1 MHGAK
6 SAGQTNNIH
15 VVHVENVQMLS
26 RGNVMINDTIADML
40 TRLRNAHL
48 AKKTSVILRATRVT
62 RNIAQ
67 LLFQEGFLSSVE
79 PEINGMFEVTLKPS
93 VKTFQRVST
102 PGVRMYVNH
111 KELPR
116 VLNGM
121 GIAIISTSQGIM
133 TEKKARSLGIG
144 GEVLCYLW

>member
-1 MHGAK
+1 
-6 SAGQTNNIH
+6 
-15 VVHVENVQMLS
+15 MLN

-40 TRLRNAHL
+40 TRLSNAHL
-48 AKKTSVILRATRVT
+48 ANKTSVVLRATRVT

-79 PEINGMFEVTLKPS
+79 PEVNGMFEVTLKRS

-102 PGVRMYVNH
+102 PGVRIYVNH

-133 TEKKARSLGIG
+133 TEKKARALGIG

>member
-1 MHGAK
+1 
-6 SAGQTNNIH
+6 
-15 VVHVENVQMLS
+15 
-26 RGNVMINDTIADML
+26 MINDTIADML

-48 AKKTSVILRATRVT
+48 ANKTSVVLRATRVT

-79 PEINGMFEVTLKPS
+79 PEINGMFEVTLKRS

-111 KELPR
+111 KEL
-116 VLNGM
+116 VYY
-121 GIAIISTSQGIM
+121 T
-133 TEKKARSLGIG
+133 
-144 GEVLCYLW
+144 YLRAHETIEELVCCFLLYKRKQWRIFVRR

>member
-1 MHGAK
+1 M
-6 SAGQTNNIH
+6 
-15 VVHVENVQMLS
+15 V
-26 RGNVMINDTIADML
+26 NDTIGDML

-48 AKKTSVILRATRVT
+48 AQKASVKLRSTRVT
-62 RNIAQ
+62 RDIAQ
-67 LLFQEGFLSSVE
+67 LLFQEGFLSNIDAEVD
-79 PEINGMFEVTLKPS
+79 GMFEVTVKRS

-102 PGVRMYVNH
+102 PGVRIYVNH

-121 GIAIISTSQGIM
+121 GVALISTSRGIM
-133 TEKKARSLGIG
+133 TEKKARALKLG

>member
-1 MHGAK
+1 
-6 SAGQTNNIH
+6 
-15 VVHVENVQMLS
+15 
-26 RGNVMINDTIADML
+26 MINDTIADML

-48 AKKTSVILRATRVT
+48 ANKTSVVLRATRVT
-62 RNIAQ
+62 HTIAQ
-67 LLFQEGFLSSVE
+67 LLFQEGFLSHIDSEV
-79 PEINGMFEVTLKPS
+79 NGMFAVTLKRS

-102 PGVRMYVNH
+102 PGVRIYVNH

-133 TEKKARSLGIG
+133 TEKKARVLGIG

>member
-1 MHGAK
+1 
-6 SAGQTNNIH
+6 
-15 VVHVENVQMLS
+15 
-26 RGNVMINDTIADML
+26 
-40 TRLRNAHL
+40 
-48 AKKTSVILRATRVT
+48 
-62 RNIAQ
+62 
-67 LLFQEGFLSSVE
+67 
-79 PEINGMFEVTLKPS
+79 MFEVTLKRS

-133 TEKKARSLGIG
+133 TEKKARTLGIG

>member
-1 MHGAK
+1 
-6 SAGQTNNIH
+6 
-15 VVHVENVQMLS
+15 
-26 RGNVMINDTIADML
+26 
-40 TRLRNAHL
+40 
-48 AKKTSVILRATRVT
+48 
-62 RNIAQ
+62 
-67 LLFQEGFLSSVE
+67 
-79 PEINGMFEVTLKPS
+79 MFEVTLKPS

>member
-1 MHGAK
+1 
-6 SAGQTNNIH
+6 
-15 VVHVENVQMLS
+15 
-26 RGNVMINDTIADML
+26 
-40 TRLRNAHL
+40 
-48 AKKTSVILRATRVT
+48 
-62 RNIAQ
+62 
-67 LLFQEGFLSSVE
+67 
-79 PEINGMFEVTLKPS
+79 MFEVTLKPS
-93 VKTFQRVST
+93 VKTFQLVST

>member
-1 MHGAK
+1 M
-6 SAGQTNNIH
+6 
-15 VVHVENVQMLS
+15 V
-26 RGNVMINDTIADML
+26 NDTIGDML

-48 AKKTSVILRATRVT
+48 AQKASVQLRSTRVT
-62 RNIAQ
+62 RDIAQ
-67 LLFQEGFLSSVE
+67 LLFQEGFLSNIDAEVD
-79 PEINGMFEVTLKPS
+79 GMFAVTVKRS

-102 PGVRMYVNH
+102 PGVRIYVNH

-121 GIAIISTSQGIM
+121 GIAIISTSRGIM
-133 TEKKARSLGIG
+133 TEKKARSLKLG

>member
-1 MHGAK
+1 
-6 SAGQTNNIH
+6 
-15 VVHVENVQMLS
+15 
-26 RGNVMINDTIADML
+26 
-40 TRLRNAHL
+40 
-48 AKKTSVILRATRVT
+48 
-62 RNIAQ
+62 
-67 LLFQEGFLSSVE
+67 
-79 PEINGMFEVTLKPS
+79 
-93 VKTFQRVST
+93 
-102 PGVRMYVNH
+102 MYVNN